1 MSKIG
6 PIKARDL
13 TRIDGNQPEE
23 VLHWCRE
30 FGCNEARL
38 QEAVREVG
46 TSVEAVRREITG
58 RWR

>member
-13 TRIDGNQPEE
+13 SRIDIDQPED
-23 VLHWCRE
+23 VLHWSRE
-30 FGCNEARL
+30 LGCNEARL

-46 TSVEAVRREITG
+46 TNVEAVRREIIG
-58 RWR
+58 RWK